1 MEPSEH
7 QERLVATPAA
17 GFARDEIKQL
27 LEHGGWRLRFPSPLE
42 AAFRNY
48 HDQEAI
54 SVFRGSLGWLL
65 LLYVVLGLSALVL
78 GDWTRLGFWPVSF
91 AGFGCVL
98 LAGVLVSYTD
108 LFQRNYQRVVAVLA
122 MLAMALATL
131 NPALLDEP
139 SFRVLI
145 HIGTVY
151 TVMVIYL
158 GLSLRLPWAMLAG
171 WGGGLPVL
179 AVLVAAGMHVD
190 WNMVLSTYV
199 GASVL
204 SAFLCYRDERQK
216 RRLFLQT
223 HLLESDRA
231 RIVELADR
239 LEEMSM
245 VDSLT
250 GLANRRQFDDA
261 LAREWKR
268 CQRERQPL
276 ALIFADVDRFKA
288 YNDYY
293 GHQRGDECLRR
304 LAAVL
309 ANGARRPLDLAARY
323 GGEEFVVL
331 LPDTGPLAAR
341 QIAEALVS
349 EVQALKIP
357 HPESDCAPEVTISAG
372 VVGMVPPARS
382 SPDELVRLADE
393 ALYRAKNQGR
403 NCVRVLDNEAVAQTG
418 F

>member
-1 MEPSEH
+1 MGPSE
-7 QERLVATPAA
+7 QRAGATGAA
-17 GFARDEIKQL
+17 REEIKEL
-27 LEHGGWRLRFPSPLE
+27 LEHGGWRLRFPASLE
-42 AAFRNY
+42 SAFRDH

-54 SVFRGSLGWLL
+54 SVFRGSLAWLL
-65 LLYVVLGLSALVL
+65 LLYVVLGLAALVL
-78 GDWTRLGFWPVSF
+78 GEWTRLGFWPLSF

-98 LAGVLVSYTD
+98 LVGVLLSYTD
-108 LFQRNYQRVVAVLA
+108 LFQKNYQRVVGLLA
-122 MLAMALATL
+122 MVAMALATL
-131 NPALLDEP
+131 NPALIEEP

-151 TVMVIYL
+151 TVMVVYL
-158 GLSLRLPWAMLAG
+158 GLSLRLPWALLAG

-179 AVLVAAGMHVD
+179 AAVFAAAMHVD

-199 GASVL
+199 GASLL

-216 RRLFLQT
+216 RRLFLQAQ
-223 HLLESDRA
+223 LLECDRA
-231 RIVELADR
+231 RIIELADR

-250 GLANRRQFDDA
+250 GLANRRQFDEA

-293 GHQRGDECLRR
+293 GHQRGDECLRQ

-357 HPESDCAPEVTISAG
+357 HPDSDCAPEVTISAG
-372 VVGMVPPARS
+372 VVGMVPPGRS
-382 SPDELVRLADE
+382 TSDELVRLADE
-393 ALYRAKNQGR
+393 ALYQAKQAGR
-403 NCVRVLDNEAVAQTG
+403 NRVRVADSGVGSGNIGGL